1 VQHYILRSVCKV
13 VFINPEFLFVHLY
26 LKNKF
31 KHLWGCN
38 EGCVSGIYNFVL
50 FFGIASV
57 KLEHQR
63 GRSHYSNLPLLVA
76 VCCHGTWKSN
86 FNLWHSYI
94 HSNIK
99 HQKTLWKKKPCIF
112 GFFKILQHFIAASFI
127 SALFGQSECSFFL
140 QIYSCLKRIT
150 LNTPLRWNPC
160 ESKNW
165 QPSVRT
171 VEQRHNTPHY
181 TWQRLQGMKS
191 NRIIMAES

>member
-1 VQHYILRSVCKV
+1 
-13 VFINPEFLFVHLY
+13 
-26 LKNKF
+26 
-31 KHLWGCN
+31 
-38 EGCVSGIYNFVL
+38 VSGIYNFVL

-112 GFFKILQHFIAASFI
+112 GFFKILQHFSGIFHKCSIWTIRMQFFFTD
-127 SALFGQSECSFFL
+127 LFLLEENYPKYTTSV
-140 QIYSCLKRIT
+140 
-150 LNTPLRWNPC
+150 
-160 ESKNW
+160 ESMRK
-165 QPSVRT
+165 
-171 VEQRHNTPHY
+171 
-181 TWQRLQGMKS
+181 
-191 NRIIMAES
+191 